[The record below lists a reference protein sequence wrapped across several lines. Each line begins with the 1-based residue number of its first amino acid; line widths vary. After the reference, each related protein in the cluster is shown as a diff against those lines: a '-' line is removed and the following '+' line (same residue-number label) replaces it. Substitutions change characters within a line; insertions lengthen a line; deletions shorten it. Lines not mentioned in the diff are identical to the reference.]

1 MALFNYAKREI
12 NAKIVYYGPGLC
24 GKTTNIQYVHTKL
37 NPQSRGKL
45 LSLATQTDRTLFFDF
60 LPVELGEI
68 RGFKTRFHLYTVP
81 GQVFYNATRK
91 MVLKGVDGI
100 VFVADSQQGMM
111 DANLESFQNLRDN
124 LAEYGLSLDT
134 TPYVIQCN
142 KRDLPGVMSVEEMDN
157 QLNRDKVPIFGA
169 SALQGK
175 GVLPTL
181 TTICKMVLRK
191 MQSSQGLGDD
201 SARAAR
207 QKAATYKATRQGR
220 KPAAPSPAVG
230 PGEQAKTAPSPPPR
244 PAPETAPS
252 KTPPK
257 EAERQTAPPGRP
269 ELKVD
274 LAGVPKSI
282 SDTELAVPVEVRTG
296 EDSRRAV
303 LRIRVGLEQGRTT
316 ARIAVQEKK
325 NE

>member
-37 NPQSRGKL
+37 NPGSRGKL

-111 DANLESFQNLRDN
+111 DANLESFQNLREN
-124 LAEYGLSLDT
+124 LEEYGLNLDKI
-134 TPYVIQCN
+134 PYVIQCN
-142 KRDLPGVMSVEEMDN
+142 KRDLPGVMSLEEMGR
-157 QLNRDKVPIFGA
+157 QLNRDRVPLFGA

-175 GVLPTL
+175 GVLPPL
-181 TTICKMVLRK
+181 TTICKMVLRR
-191 MQSSQGLGDD
+191 MQASRGLEGR
-201 SARAAR
+201 SARENR
-207 QKAATYKATRQGR
+207 QKAATYKAMRQGSKTR
-220 KPAAPSPAVG
+220 VPSPV
-230 PGEQAKTAPSPPPR
+230 PSAEKVTSHDSVAFRENRSQPLKQPEPVERRSEEPKRPAFALDVAGPPR
-244 PAPETAPS
+244 PVSDHELVFPVHL
-252 KTPPK
+252 KTDD
-257 EAERQTAPPGRP
+257 ENYRLT
-269 ELKVD
+269 LH
-274 LAGVPKSI
+274 
-282 SDTELAVPVEVRTG
+282 
-296 EDSRRAV
+296 
-303 LRIRVGLEQGRTT
+303 IRVGLEKGRPT
-316 ARIAVQEKK
+316 AEISVEE
-325 NE
+325 NET